1 MFVSVSQKV
10 SQRISSAHDS
20 HANLLVAAPE
30 FRANG
35 LAPMRRGEHGSIEL
49 DCGRSGGVS
58 ERLLVTYEKDGKVV
72 SRCSLPAPTDQD
84 APLEARVLEARNTI
98 FSQELWHELN
108 REART
113 LVAYDVR
120 PQGSRLTC
128 ALDSTSNIILELVPL
143 DAAPPEDTAL
153 DNSTAEAISIAL
165 QILLSYAH
173 RHNELLRIRP
183 LPPHIS
189 RSRGQQTYPLLRPI
203 IARMMHLSNVQ
214 ATTNYVGSLVHA
226 LQNAGLPASFTLR
239 TPQISLPDTGSQGPN
254 QPSAAQNLARNLL
267 QPIDFSLFITL
278 LPDITFTIRGRTF
291 LFPVT
296 ATYYNIV
303 IPPGSRFES
312 ICAPYKDGYP
322 DMKALA
328 DYLRTATARVLTD
341 HFLLKLSTTPKKGDW
356 IQSIRGTSIRDL
368 QTEEIEIRFAIEEQE
383 DKPALA
389 VTGSSLKGKKP
400 ETIRW
405 VWATVGASEPKKLH
419 ECVGELVDEV
429 LS

>member
-1 MFVSVSQKV
+1 
-10 SQRISSAHDS
+10 
-20 HANLLVAAPE
+20 
-30 FRANG
+30 
-35 LAPMRRGEHGSIEL
+35 
-49 DCGRSGGVS
+49 
-58 ERLLVTYEKDGKVV
+58 
-72 SRCSLPAPTDQD
+72 
-84 APLEARVLEARNTI
+84 
-98 FSQELWHELN
+98 
-108 REART
+108 
-113 LVAYDVR
+113 
-120 PQGSRLTC
+120 
-128 ALDSTSNIILELVPL
+128 
-143 DAAPPEDTAL
+143 
-153 DNSTAEAISIAL
+153 
-165 QILLSYAH
+165 
-173 RHNELLRIRP
+173 
-183 LPPHIS
+183 
-189 RSRGQQTYPLLRPI
+189 
-203 IARMMHLSNVQ
+203 
-214 ATTNYVGSLVHA
+214 
-226 LQNAGLPASFTLR
+226 
-239 TPQISLPDTGSQGPN
+239 
-254 QPSAAQNLARNLL
+254 LL

-368 QTEEIEIRFAIEEQE
+368 QTEEIEIRFAIEEQD